1 MYKYYEQP
9 GWFKQSVVYVRMS
22 YIYIFVI
29 QRPGSDSYVGK
40 SGMGIRQEAYQAR
53 INSMSAET
61 SSLDNANK
69 LAASD
74 LKNMLRKGSPVTSS
88 PQQPPPSSFPE
99 NRKRAPNPQHDTSDS
114 EEEPEDN
121 VKWAALL
128 SL

>member
-1 MYKYYEQP
+1 
-9 GWFKQSVVYVRMS
+9 MS

-53 INSMSAET
+53 INSISAET

-88 PQQPPPSSFPE
+88 PQQPLPSSFPE

-121 VKWAALL
+121 VK
-128 SL
+128 